1 MLKRMINS
9 ARIDLDIIPIDPL
22 LIKSGQA
29 TVGGVDMSFV
39 RTYRFGEKDEPFIP
53 GSSIK
58 GMIRSYAEKICRSL
72 RDNPVPVCLPYL
84 RPGEEQQGEK
94 RQASCGLCFDK
105 FKKEK
110 KRETISSS
118 QVYRLSCPA
127 CRLFGSHEFA
137 GRFATS
143 DAYLTEGFKAK
154 GAPLLEIRDGVAID
168 RLTGGTAGGAKYDL
182 EVLTRGEF
190 GTTLETRNFERWQL
204 GLVGLVLR
212 DMEQGLVRLGFGKSR
227 GLGRFRVEI
236 TKFEIAYYNQDVS
249 HLSGLSKFCSDKE
262 RAAYGFFPETENS
275 DSALPEPQVN
285 GLRRAYIVTDTWKE
299 TLSPA
304 VNDLI
309 AFIERVDWPQ
319 CLEDFLKGR
328 G

>member
-1 MLKRMINS
+1 MADKLSTGNS
-9 ARIDLDIIPIDPL
+9 SHNAPHTRHGADSASSPTFQAANRYVQLDTL
-22 LIKSGQA
+22 A
-29 TVGGVDMSFV
+29 V
-39 RTYRFGEKDEPFIP
+39 RY
-53 GSSIK
+53 
-58 GMIRSYAEKICRSL
+58 
-72 RDNPVPVCLPYL
+72 
-84 RPGEEQQGEK
+84 
-94 RQASCGLCFDK
+94 CF
-105 FKKEK
+105 
-110 KRETISSS
+110 SA
-118 QVYRLSCPA
+118 QV
-127 CRLFGSHEFA
+127 
-137 GRFATS
+137 
-143 DAYLTEGFKAK
+143 
-154 GAPLLEIRDGVAID
+154 D

-249 HLSGLSKFCSDKE
+249 HLSGMSKLCSDNE